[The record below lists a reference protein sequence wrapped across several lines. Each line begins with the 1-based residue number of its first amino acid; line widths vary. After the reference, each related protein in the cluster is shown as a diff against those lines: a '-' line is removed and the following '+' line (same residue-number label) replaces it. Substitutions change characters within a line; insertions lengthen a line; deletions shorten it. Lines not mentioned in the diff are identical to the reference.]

1 MGQLEVCVYMC
12 VSVCW
17 YVCVCLSV
25 SVSMCMC
32 MCMCLSSLSLSQQ
45 MGEEEACSHLAAPF
59 FCGQSYRTHQP
70 LGLIKSYFG
79 EKIAFYF
86 AWLEFYT
93 RWLVAPAIAGIVI
106 FVLGFAFQA
115 DRADVTEFCN
125 SNKTICGVCST
136 CDTWTL
142 GEACQAYEIG

>member
-1 MGQLEVCVYMC
+1 MCVCVLVRLC
-12 VSVCW
+12 LF
-17 YVCVCLSV
+17 VCVCIYVYVYVYVCL
-25 SVSMCMC
+25 
-32 MCMCLSSLSLSQQ
+32 CLSSLSLSQQ